1 MRISDWS
8 SDVCSSDLTAASR
21 LAREPHALAP
31 DLFAGRT
38 VLVSGGGSGIGMAI
52 AWLFGRLGARVAICG
67 RSAERLEQSAAD
79 MTAHGIDIFSIPTD
93 IPDEEADARLFDA
106 HTGRV
111 GSLYALAYHARGPY
125 PQAPPDEQNN

>member
-52 AWLFGRLGARVAICG
+52 AWLFGRPGARVAICG
-67 RSAERLEQSAAD
+67 RSAERLEQAAAD
-79 MTAHGIDIFSIPTD
+79 MTAHGIDIFCIPTD
-93 IPDEEADARLFDA
+93 IRDEEAGARLFDSVTGPFGSPDRLA
-106 HTGRV
+106 HKPARPKP
-111 GSLYALAYHARGPY
+111 HAP
-125 PQAPPDEQNN
+125 

>member
-67 RSAERLEQSAAD
+67 RSAERLEPAAAD
-79 MTAHGIDIFSIPTD
+79 MTAHGIDLLCIPTD
-93 IPDEEADARLFDA
+93 IRDEEAVARLFDSV
-106 HTGRV
+106 TRSEESRV
-111 GSLYALAYHARGPY
+111 GKACGMTGEYKRG
-125 PQAPPDEQNN
+125 D